1 MHESDKFEDAAV
13 VSALRAQPPAS
24 GLEPDALP
32 VREGLPPGFRMRAD
46 AHYVDSL
53 DTRMSS
59 IPVRLIDT
67 QAIETSH
74 HEGDAVT
81 AAFVESVRQF
91 GVLQPLLVT
100 ARGSRYRII
109 SGRRRLAGAVAA
121 GLREVPCLVQHV
133 DDDGAERMAQA
144 SNLPATRPRAAAIP
158 PAAPMGAALLTGNL
172 AQALATITSCA
183 DVIAVAS
190 TVSQVSAAALVKA
203 EAERALQMLLAVQ
216 VLRDEVPVSRSRVPA
231 QSVLDVVDRA
241 AAVERNLKGPFAIEV
256 SVERAAATM
265 SVSGDARLLASAVL
279 ALVSATL
286 SVVES
291 AVPIG
296 DSRGTI
302 FVGATASPDGCV
314 SFVVRQTMVD
324 VPAAWLSRAFEA
336 GWPVRDGASM
346 LVRLQAARKVARAHN
361 GDIEMETAGEGSR
374 FTLARG

>member
-1 MHESDKFEDAAV
+1 
-13 VSALRAQPPAS
+13 
-24 GLEPDALP
+24 
-32 VREGLPPGFRMRAD
+32 MRAD

-67 QAIETSH
+67 QAIEPSH

-81 AAFVESVRQF
+81 AAFVESVRQL

-100 ARGSRYRII
+100 VRGSRYRII

-144 SNLPATRPRAAAIP
+144 SNLPATRPRAPIP
-158 PAAPMGAALLTGNL
+158 PVAPMGAALLTGNL
-172 AQALATITSCA
+172 AQALATIASCA

-190 TVSQVSAAALVKA
+190 TVSQASAAALVKA

-216 VLRDEVPVSRSRVPA
+216 VLRDEVPVSRSRVSA
-231 QSVLDVVDRA
+231 QSVLDAVERA

-256 SVERAAATM
+256 SVERAAAPV
-265 SVSGDARLLASAVL
+265 SVTGDARLLASAVL

-296 DSRGTI
+296 GSRGTI
-302 FVGATASPDGCV
+302 FVSATVSSDGCV
-314 SFVVRQTMVD
+314 SFAVRQTMVAI
-324 VPAAWLSRAFEA
+324 PAAWLSRAFEA
-336 GWPVRDGASM
+336 GWPIRDGASM
-346 LVRLQAARKVARAHN
+346 LVRLQAARKVARAHH
-361 GDIEMETAGEGSR
+361 GDIEMESGDEGSR
-374 FTLARG
+374 FTLAVACG